1 MKKQMIMQK
10 NIQIAKTKT
19 LLGSMGWVSLLVLLA
34 LSLVFPH
41 SSNAQTTEVVT
52 GQETSPNYIPEMGD
66 HTRSGSTFHNQGT
79 GTSKG
84 CKSGNFCTGGKQGPG
99 GTYSSTF
106 DLQENMTIDQIN
118 RGFSM
123 NYGMDV
129 DSHQSNVTV
138 PSCLN
143 GNTLQNNDCKDIFNL
158 TVKLFDGTT
167 EKHSFEHTVELDFN
181 GVQNFSFSQTI
192 PENTYSSLTGTW
204 NMFGIDA
211 GFGNKFFG
219 PAFSAPFLTTTFDL
233 VTLIETEVIDIINN
247 TDIIS
252 DNTPEDV
259 TVETIEVEVTTPD
272 GQQMASLELEVNTEM
287 TMELELPSIDMPAP
301 TQEVQVEVAEVNA
314 EIETEMSN
322 VANVEP
328 TADQPV
334 ESTES
339 GTDSETQTSEGSES
353 TTEGESGN
361 QEGESQ
367 GGVSENNTSEEP
379 QETETASDG
388 ESQEE
393 SSSDAGPNRVSN
405 SRENSSSNEK
415 DSNNKSSPKKV
426 TPKKSAKQKAANKIV
441 KKMGDKG
448 RYDSTNQLK
457 TLVIMNVLGE
467 SKKFLV
473 QPTIP
478 QPTGFFTD
486 KKMPDAQLP
495 ENNAAAWILMG
506 GSNQLHDRLTG
517 LQYKEK

>member
-1 MKKQMIMQK
+1 MKRNKQKSQRILGGL
-10 NIQIAKTKT
+10 TVLVF
-19 LLGSMGWVSLLVLLA
+19 LLVSLALPLVYP
-34 LSLVFPH
+34 S
-41 SSNAQTTEVVT
+41 SSNAQTQTEIVT

-66 HTRSGSTFHNQGT
+66 HTRSGSTFHNQT
-79 GTSKG
+79 TATSKG

-143 GNTLQNNDCKDIFNL
+143 GNTLQGNDCKDIFNL

-192 PENTYSSLTGTW
+192 PQNTYSSLTGTW

-211 GFGNKFFG
+211 GFRNKFFG
-219 PAFSAPFLTTTFDL
+219 PAFSAPFLTTTFDI
-233 VTLIETEVIDIINN
+233 VTLIETEVIDILNN

-259 TVETIEVEVTTPD
+259 QVETIEVEVTTPD

-301 TQEVQVEVAEVNA
+301 TQEVQVEVAEVSA
-314 EIETEMSN
+314 EIETELN
-322 VANVEP
+322 NANPTDQSVEP
-328 TADQPV
+328 T
-334 ESTES
+334 ESTTES
-339 GTDSETQTSEGSES
+339 GTTNENQTSEGSES
-353 TTEGESGN
+353 TTEGESGS

-367 GGVSENNTSEEP
+367 GEVNEQNTSSEES

-393 SSSDAGPNRVSN
+393 SNNNAGPNRVADSKKT
-405 SRENSSSNEK
+405 ETSSNKGTSK
-415 DSNNKSSPKKV
+415 DKGSKKV

-506 GSNQLHDRLTG
+506 GSNQLHDKLTG